1 MRLHAINQLP
11 RLPET
16 ARIVLHP
23 CFFCFFLPIIILL
36 QQRLFLVALGCL
48 LGCGNLI
55 SNNKLFSIVKLDSE
69 SLTEMA
75 RLDGEVTTQIAD
87 HFVNLIQVD
96 DPSNTFI
103 HIGTWLN
110 LFYNFI
116 KISFSDYTKDTYQ
129 KRTIHATELGLGLD
143 SIGWTFLLINRGI
156 NDF

>member
-1 MRLHAINQLP
+1 MILP
-11 RLPET
+11 
-16 ARIVLHP
+16 
-23 CFFCFFLPIIILL
+23 

-110 LFYNFI
+110 FFYNFI

>member
-1 MRLHAINQLP
+1 MILP
-11 RLPET
+11 
-16 ARIVLHP
+16 
-23 CFFCFFLPIIILL
+23 

-110 LFYNFI
+110 FILQFHKNFI
-116 KISFSDYTKDTYQ
+116 F
-129 KRTIHATELGLGLD
+129 R
-143 SIGWTFLLINRGI
+143 LL
-156 NDF
+156 

>member
-1 MRLHAINQLP
+1 M
-11 RLPET
+11 
-16 ARIVLHP
+16 
-23 CFFCFFLPIIILL
+23 
-36 QQRLFLVALGCL
+36 
-48 LGCGNLI
+48 
-55 SNNKLFSIVKLDSE
+55 KLDSE

-110 LFYNFI
+110 FFYNFI